1 MDLKKVLKI
10 IKEKVK
16 IRTMLLLIV
25 FLSFN
30 AYAWFIYATKAS
42 VGVSAHV
49 SSWNIEFKTGENQTV
64 TNMEFDVGRIYPG
77 MEKYTKELSIKNSG
91 EINAT
96 ISYKIKKIEILGD
109 IYEVNETITSDNLLN
124 MLRNDFP
131 FKFDIIVLNGS
142 VVEENGSSTITISLE
157 WPFESGNDLV
167 DTSWGERAYEY
178 YSINPTSK
186 SFHVELEIEATQ
198 AT

>member
-186 SFHVELEIEATQ
+186 SFHVELEIEASQ

>member
-109 IYEVNETITSDNLLN
+109 IYEVNETTTSDDLLN
-124 MLRNDFP
+124 MLRNNFP

-142 VVEENGSSTITISLE
+142 VIEENGSSTITISLE
-157 WPFESGNDLV
+157 WQFESGNDLV

-186 SFHVELEIEATQ
+186 SFHVELEIEAAQ

>member
-1 MDLKKVLKI
+1 MDVKKVLKI

-42 VGVSAHV
+42 VGISAHV

-64 TNMEFDVGRIYPG
+64 TNMDFDVGRIYPG
-77 MEKYTKELSIKNSG
+77 MEKYTKELSIRNSG

-109 IYEVNETITSDNLLN
+109 IYEENGTVTSEELLN
-124 MLRNDFP
+124 MLQNNYP
-131 FKFDIIVLNGS
+131 FKFNITVLNG
-142 VVEENGSSTITISLE
+142 VILEENSSSVITISLE
-157 WPFESGNDLV
+157 WPFESGDDLL

-186 SFHVELEIEATQ
+186 SFHVELEIEAVQ